1 MVSSDGLIFA
11 YFILENW
18 SLTLAYSVQSFL
30 HKMLSPF
37 YYKMSVFQQT
47 IILYQ
52 KMHTVYFLPVFLS
65 IWLTFFF
72 IADDADVM
80 FLPAPVM
87 IEKCYI
93 KFSNQS
99 SIKDLKTWG
108 LFFPNE
114 ANILFFQKKAIL
126 MANNAGQNVWK
137 RDSIWNS
144 SAGKQQ
150 CLFTIFV
157 IIFKKFKDWTMGY
170 NSMQFWDFSAVL
182 SHLITHRHNFFY

>member
-1 MVSSDGLIFA
+1 MTIVVSSNGLIFA

-18 SLTLAYSVQSFL
+18 SLTLAYSLQSFL
-30 HKMLSPF
+30 HKMFSPF

-52 KMHTVYFLPVFLS
+52 KMHTIYFLPVFLS

-80 FLPAPVM
+80 LLPAPVM

-93 KFSNQS
+93 TVSNQS
-99 SIKDLKTWG
+99 SIKDLKTWA

-114 ANILFFQKKAIL
+114 TNLLFFQKKLFWWPTMLDKMFGKEIPYEIELCGERAMSL
-126 MANNAGQNVWK
+126 HHFCNNLKKIKFKTAW
-137 RDSIWNS
+137 W
-144 SAGKQQ
+144 
-150 CLFTIFV
+150 V
-157 IIFKKFKDWTMGY
+157 IIPCSFEISLESWVT
-170 NSMQFWDFSAVL
+170 W
-182 SHLITHRHNFFY
+182 